1 MGSLSNKKT
10 KINLY
15 MGIKNNINFLMLLF
29 ILFNYNCQSKS
40 ISSENDDNAPIAYN
54 LTSKTIYVPQSI
66 EGTIQNRPVIIQTPN
81 EIDPNINYPMVFAFH
96 GRGGSNTNWANTLT
110 DYTTSGSFIGIYPQG
125 FLDCWNLGP
134 EPSNADDVEFVNLIV
149 EELHNYNNL
158 DFDKMYAIGTSNG
171 SGMVNKLAIE
181 TNHFLAIAPV
191 VSQLVVS
198 LPILESTNP
207 ISVFQVNGA
216 ADETIPINGGPK
228 FGHIFLDAYESA
240 ELWANQFNCSEIPE
254 LNLLGQDTL
263 TIFESCDD
271 NKEIRYL
278 RIENGGHNLNLNILF
293 PEIWQFFQRF

>member
-1 MGSLSNKKT
+1 MRITL
-10 KINLY
+10 
-15 MGIKNNINFLMLLF
+15 NIYFSLLF
-29 ILFNYNCQSKS
+29 FVLFNSSYQSKS
-40 ISSENDDNAPIAYN
+40 FISDSDDNAPIAYN

-66 EGTIQNRPVIIQTPN
+66 DGTIQNRPVIIQTTN
-81 EIDPNINYPMVFAFH
+81 DIDPNINYPMVFAFH
-96 GRGGSNTNWANTLT
+96 GRGGSNTNWVNTLT

-149 EELHNYNNL
+149 EELQNYSNL
-158 DFDKMYAIGTSNG
+158 DFNKMYAIGTSNG

-228 FGHIFLDAYESA
+228 FGHIFLDAYQSA
-240 ELWANQFNCSEIPE
+240 ELWASHFSFLEDPVVNI
-254 LNLLGQDTL
+254 LGDDTL
-263 TIFESCDD
+263 TIFESCNE
-271 NKEIRYL
+271 NKEVRYL
-278 RIENGGHNLNLNILF
+278 RIEYGNHNLNLNILF
-293 PEIWQFFQRF
+293 PEIWEFFQRF

>member
-1 MGSLSNKKT
+1 MH
-10 KINLY
+10 
-15 MGIKNNINFLMLLF
+15 IKLNINFSLLF
-29 ILFNYNCQSKS
+29 FVLFNSSCQSKS
-40 ISSENDDNAPIAYN
+40 ISSDSDDNAPIAYN

-66 EGTIQNRPVIIQTPN
+66 DGTIQNRPVIIQTTN
-81 EIDPNINYPMVFAFH
+81 DIDPNINYPMVFAFH
-96 GRGGSNTNWANTLT
+96 GRGGSNTNWVNTLT

-149 EELHNYNNL
+149 EELQNYSNL
-158 DFDKMYAIGTSNG
+158 DFNKMYAIGTSNG

-228 FGHIFLDAYESA
+228 FGHIFLDAYVSA
-240 ELWANQFNCSEIPE
+240 ELWASNFNCSQSPVVNI
-254 LNLLGQDTL
+254 LGDDTL
-263 TIFESCDD
+263 TIFESCDE

-278 RIENGGHNLNLNILF
+278 RIENGGHILNLNILF
-293 PEIWQFFQRF
+293 PEIWEFFQRY

>member
-1 MGSLSNKKT
+1 
-10 KINLY
+10 
-15 MGIKNNINFLMLLF
+15 
-29 ILFNYNCQSKS
+29 
-40 ISSENDDNAPIAYN
+40 
-54 LTSKTIYVPQSI
+54 VPQSI
-66 EGTIQNRPVIIQTPN
+66 DGTIQNRPVIIQTTN
-81 EIDPNINYPMVFAFH
+81 DIDPNINYPMVFAFH
-96 GRGGSNTNWANTLT
+96 GRGGSNTNWVNTLT

-149 EELHNYNNL
+149 EELQNYSNL
-158 DFDKMYAIGTSNG
+158 DFNKMYAIGTSNG

-228 FGHIFLDAYESA
+228 FGHIFLDAYVSA
-240 ELWANQFNCSEIPE
+240 ELWASNFNCSQSPVVNI
-254 LNLLGQDTL
+254 LGDDTL
-263 TIFESCDD
+263 TIFESCDE

-293 PEIWQFFQRF
+293 PEIWEFFQRF

>member
-1 MGSLSNKKT
+1 MH
-10 KINLY
+10 
-15 MGIKNNINFLMLLF
+15 IKLNINFSLLF
-29 ILFNYNCQSKS
+29 FVLFNSSCQSKS
-40 ISSENDDNAPIAYN
+40 ISSDSDDNAPIAYN

-66 EGTIQNRPVIIQTPN
+66 DGTIQNRPVIIQTTN
-81 EIDPNINYPMVFAFH
+81 DIDPNINYPMVFAFH
-96 GRGGSNTNWANTLT
+96 GRGGSNTNWVNTLT

-149 EELHNYNNL
+149 EELQNYSNL
-158 DFDKMYAIGTSNG
+158 DFNKMYAIGTSNG

-216 ADETIPINGGPK
+216 ADETIPINGCPK
-228 FGHIFLDAYESA
+228 FGHIFLDAYVSA
-240 ELWANQFNCSEIPE
+240 ELWASNFNCSQSPVVNI
-254 LNLLGQDTL
+254 LGDDTL
-263 TIFESCDD
+263 TIFESCNE
-271 NKEIRYL
+271 NKEVRYL
-278 RIENGGHNLNLNILF
+278 RIEYGNHNLNLSILF
-293 PEIWQFFQRF
+293 AEIWEFFQRF

>member
-1 MGSLSNKKT
+1 MVQQL
-10 KINLY
+10 
-15 MGIKNNINFLMLLF
+15 NNF
-29 ILFNYNCQSKS
+29 
-40 ISSENDDNAPIAYN
+40 
-54 LTSKTIYVPQSI
+54 
-66 EGTIQNRPVIIQTPN
+66 
-81 EIDPNINYPMVFAFH
+81 
-96 GRGGSNTNWANTLT
+96 
-110 DYTTSGSFIGIYPQG
+110 TTSGAFVGIYPQG

-134 EPSNADDVEFVNLIV
+134 EPSTADDVAFVNLIV
-149 EELHNYNNL
+149 EELQNYSNL
-158 DFDKMYAIGTSNG
+158 DFDRMYAIGTSNG

-181 TNHFLAIAPV
+181 TNHFKAIAPV
-191 VSQLVVS
+191 VSQLIVS
-198 LPILESTNP
+198 LPILESTNA

-216 ADETIPINGGPK
+216 ADEVIPIDGGSK

-293 PEIWQFFQRF
+293 PEIWEFFQRF